1 MNRLSVV
8 LICFN
13 EEAILDKCLSA
24 VQWADEIVI
33 VDSFSTDRTVEIAR
47 RYTDK
52 VRQHAWQGYGRQK
65 NLAMGLASCPWVL
78 SLDAD
83 EVVSPALAE
92 EIRGVLARSPD
103 RAGYRIPRRTRYL
116 GRTLRH
122 AWTPDYKLRLFRRG
136 RAVWGEEQVHESV
149 RLEGPVGTLS
159 APLIHHSFAS
169 VEDHVRT
176 LQRYTTLGAD
186 DLVRA
191 GRRFS
196 LARLLGSPL
205 VLFAKQYLLK
215 RGFLD
220 GIPGL
225 IACVLS
231 AVHEFLKYAK
241 LYERR
246 PPGRA

>member
-1 MNRLSVV
+1 MNKLSVAM
-8 LICFN
+8 ICYN
-13 EEAILDKCLSA
+13 EEAILDKSLSA

-33 VDSFSTDRTVEIAR
+33 VDSFSTDRTLQIAG

-52 VRQHAWQGYGRQK
+52 VVQHVWEGYGRQK
-65 NLAMGLASCPWVL
+65 TRALGLASCPWVL

-83 EVVSPALAE
+83 EVVSPELAA
-92 EIRGVLARSPD
+92 EIRELLAGTPD
-103 RAGYRIPRRTRYL
+103 RAGYRIPRMTCYL
-116 GRTLRH
+116 GRLLRH
-122 AWTPDYKLRLFRRG
+122 TWYPDHKLRLFQRG
-136 RAVWGEEQVHESV
+136 RVTWGDEQVHESV
-149 RLEGPVGTLS
+149 GLDGPSGTLT
-159 APLIHHSFAS
+159 APLIHYSFAS
-169 VEDHVRT
+169 LEDHVRT

-191 GRRFS
+191 GRSFS
-196 LARLLGSPL
+196 LVRLLGSPL
-205 VLFAKQYLLK
+205 VLFVKQFFLK

-231 AVHEFLKYAK
+231 GVHEFLKYAK

-246 PPGRA
+246 KTGCR